1 METDGAQT
9 PPQILAFI
17 DIGTNSVR
25 LIVVEMHGGRSWSV
39 VTQQKETVRLGDGEF
54 GEHAELQQAAMDRT
68 LLVCA
73 RFAELARAHG
83 AVDVVTVATAAV
95 REAANRDAFVRRMR
109 DEAGLHVRV
118 VSGAEEARLIF
129 LGVLSRVH
137 VRDERLLVVD
147 IGGGSTELAVGDS
160 RGAAAVESMRLGA
173 IRLTALEPPGDG
185 PVPAAVY
192 RGMRRRVELT
202 VAPIVRR
209 LKDRPVDAAYGTSGT
224 IVNLAAVAAR
234 LLRGETAGAEQELAR
249 KDLRAVMKA
258 LRALPLEERRRAPGL
273 NPARADIV
281 IAGGAII
288 ETLMDELGLKVITAL
303 AECGL
308 REGLVMDHFARDE
321 HGHATGS
328 VRERSVLRLAHVAGA
343 DDEHGRQVARLAVE
357 LFDSS
362 REAGM
367 HDLGEGPRELL
378 GYAALLHDIGGL
390 LSYTDHQRHSFYLI
404 RNADLLGFD
413 QEEIAVMAATAFFHR
428 KGLPRARHEAFRS
441 VDPEDRDT
449 VKWLSLFLR
458 IAEVL
463 DRGHTG
469 AVRHAALARSGAH
482 EVALMLRTGGDW
494 RLEEWGLERRMETLE
509 KALKA
514 KLRVVAA
521 AAADEAGEI

>member
-1 METDGAQT
+1 
-9 PPQILAFI
+9 
-17 DIGTNSVR
+17 
-25 LIVVEMHGGRSWSV
+25 
-39 VTQQKETVRLGDGEF
+39 
-54 GEHAELQQAAMDRT
+54 
-68 LLVCA
+68 
-73 RFAELARAHG
+73 
-83 AVDVVTVATAAV
+83 
-95 REAANRDAFVRRMR
+95 
-109 DEAGLHVRV
+109 
-118 VSGAEEARLIF
+118 
-129 LGVLSRVH
+129 
-137 VRDERLLVVD
+137 
-147 IGGGSTELAVGDS
+147 
-160 RGAAAVESMRLGA
+160 
-173 IRLTALEPPGDG
+173 
-185 PVPAAVY
+185 
-192 RGMRRRVELT
+192 
-202 VAPIVRR
+202 
-209 LKDRPVDAAYGTSGT
+209 
-224 IVNLAAVAAR
+224 
-234 LLRGETAGAEQELAR
+234 
-249 KDLRAVMKA
+249 MKA

-469 AVRHAALARSGAH
+469 AVHHAALVAQRRARGRPHAPDRGRLAPRGMGPGASHGDARESAEGEAARRRRSGGGRGGRDLRAAGRGPA
-482 EVALMLRTGGDW
+482 ALRSPRSPW
-494 RLEEWGLERRMETLE
+494 RGL
-509 KALKA
+509 
-514 KLRVVAA
+514 
-521 AAADEAGEI
+521 G